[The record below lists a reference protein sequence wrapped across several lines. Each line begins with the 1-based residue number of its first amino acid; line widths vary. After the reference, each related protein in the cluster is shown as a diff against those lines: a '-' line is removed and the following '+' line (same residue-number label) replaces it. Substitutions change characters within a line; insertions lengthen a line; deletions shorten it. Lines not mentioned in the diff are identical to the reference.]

1 MTHATHSP
9 ARRVLLSYLVPVSLF
24 VSMEIVSLAQGVLF
38 ISRDLHMRD
47 PVTKEPAVAR
57 NTDLNEDL
65 GHISHVFSDKTGT
78 LTCND
83 MRLRALLLEG
93 RLLGSQSFKLETCGL
108 PPAEAIRAFDERL
121 ADAVRNDMPPG
132 ARQAAVELL
141 TAIAVCHALI
151 VDAAAPGADNGVQPP
166 LPGGSDA
173 RPIYTGPSPDEV
185 ALADGARLLG
195 VHFTSRSSRGVTVN
209 ILDAGGVLF
218 EQLAVL
224 EFTSERQR
232 MSVVV
237 RRPDGR
243 ITLFCKGADAAV
255 LPLLTPAAQ
264 LDAHSLGIRKQTEQ
278 GLHTLA
284 TLGLRTLVLASREL
298 SGEEWATLAPSGTDT
313 ASEEWQAL
321 VERDLT
327 LLGATG
333 VDDQLQQGVRETVT
347 LLLSAGIK
355 VWVLTGDKQETAITI
370 SASCGLLDP
379 ASALLLN
386 ADSPVE
392 AAARMQA
399 LRAACARASPGA
411 CELVVDGSTLG
422 HILSDGALTATFAAL
437 GASARAVCVCR
448 CSPRQKSAVVKLM
461 QRHRRQAH
469 RAQHSW
475 WHALVGE
482 PPGRS
487 LAIGD
492 GANDVAM
499 LQAADVGVGIAGKEG
514 RQAVNVADYGIAQ
527 FRFLSRLLLVHGT
540 LCRYR
545 LTRLIKYSFYKNV
558 SFCCLLFLYQFY
570 AGFSGQALYDSIS
583 AGLFNVVLTSAPV
596 VAFALLDRPLSDAGL
611 LANPQAYNT
620 SHSLSGRTFWKTLL
634 DACVH
639 GAICFFFALY
649 GVPSSGGVKSDALSG
664 MLQVGKVAYTSILVT
679 VTLELCLHARYI
691 TLLFAGITLLSVA
704 LWWLLLWLVPAIAFV
719 NEFEAMAPLLFSSP
733 AFWLTV
739 ALSAGAATAYRL
751 AWLAFVNAVLP
762 SDLDI
767 LHEGEVLGTGA
778 AAQVQPSSDA
788 EAGQAN
794 GQAAVATAAPV
805 VE

>member
-1 MTHATHSP
+1 M
-9 ARRVLLSYLVPVSLF
+9 LLSYLVPVSLF

-38 ISRDLHMRD
+38 ISRDVHMRD
-47 PVTKEPAVAR
+47 PVTQEPAVAR

-65 GHISHVFSDKTGT
+65 GHITHVFSDKTGT

-83 MRLRALLLEG
+83 MRLRALLLDG
-93 RLLGSQSFKLETCGL
+93 QLLGTTAFKLEACGL
-108 PPAEAIRAFDERL
+108 PPAEAMRAFDARL
-121 ADAVRNDMPPG
+121 ADAVQSDSPAG
-132 ARQAAVELL
+132 ARQSAVELL
-141 TAIAVCHALI
+141 TAVAVCHTLI
-151 VDAAAPGADNGVQPP
+151 VDAAAPVADGTQS
-166 LPGGSDA
+166 PGDA
-173 RPIYTGPSPDEV
+173 RPMYTGPSPDEV

-195 VHFTSRSSRGVTVN
+195 VHFASRTSRGVTLN
-209 ILDAGGVLF
+209 ILDTGTGALF

-224 EFTSERQR
+224 EFTPERQR

-243 ITLFCKGADAAV
+243 ITLFCKGADTAL

-264 LDAHSLGIRKQTEQ
+264 LGPRGLDIVKQTER

-284 TLGLRTLVLASREL
+284 TLGLRTLVVASKEL
-298 SGEEWATLAPSGTDT
+298 SGDEWAALAPAGGTDAT
-313 ASEEWQAL
+313 SSAEWQAL

-333 VDDQLQQGVRETVT
+333 VDDQLQDGVRDTVG
-347 LLLSAGIK
+347 LLLQAGIK

-379 ASALLLN
+379 ASVLALN
-386 ADSPVE
+386 ANSPVE

-399 LRAACARASPGA
+399 LREACARASPGA
-411 CELVVDGSTLG
+411 WELVVDGQTLA
-422 HILSDGALTATFAAL
+422 HILGDTALASTFAAL

-461 QRHRRQAH
+461 QRHRRRTL
-469 RAQHSW
+469 RAQQPW
-475 WHALVGE
+475 WHALVGQ
-482 PPGRS
+482 PPGRT

-514 RQAVNVADYGIAQ
+514 RQAVNVADYGISQ
-527 FRFLSRLLLVHGT
+527 FRFLARLLLVHGT

-545 LTRLIKYSFYKNV
+545 LTRLIKYSFYKNIA
-558 SFCCLLFLYQFY
+558 FCCLLFFFQFY

-611 LANPQAYNT
+611 LAHPQAYDT
-620 SHSLSGRTFWKTLL
+620 AHSLSGRTFWKTLL

-649 GVPSSGGVKSDALSG
+649 GVPSSGGVRADALSG
-664 MLQVGKVAYTSILVT
+664 MLQVGKVAYTSILAT
-679 VTLELCLHARYI
+679 VTLELCLHCRYV
-691 TLLFAGITLLSVA
+691 TALFAGITLLSVA
-704 LWWLLLWLVPAIAFV
+704 LWPLLLWLVPVVAFV
-719 NEFEAMAPLLFSSP
+719 NEFEVMAPLLFSSP
-733 AFWLTV
+733 SFWLTV
-739 ALSAGAATAYRL
+739 TLSAGAATAYRL
-751 AWLAFVNAVLP
+751 AWLALVNALAP
-762 SDLDI
+762 SDLDL
-767 LHEGEVLGTGA
+767 LHEGEVLGA
-778 AAQVQPSSDA
+778 PSQHSRDA
-788 EAGQAN
+788 EAGHAD
-794 GQAAVATAAPV
+794 GQAAGAEPV

>member
-1 MTHATHSP
+1 VALDTHCP
-9 ARRVLLSYLVPVSLF
+9 AHRVLLSYLVPVSLF
-24 VSMEIVSLAQGVLF
+24 VSMEVVSLAQGVLF
-38 ISRDLHMRD
+38 ISRDQHMRD
-47 PVTKEPAVAR
+47 PVTLEPAVAR

-83 MRLRALLLEG
+83 MRLRALLLDG
-93 RLLGSQSFKLETCGL
+93 HLLGTPSFKLETCGL
-108 PPAEAIRAFDERL
+108 PPAEAMRAFDERL
-121 ADAVRNDMPPG
+121 ADAVQRDTPAG

-141 TAIAVCHALI
+141 TAIAVCHTLI
-151 VDAAAPGADNGVQPP
+151 VDAAAPAADGTQSPS
-166 LPGGSDA
+166 PGGA
-173 RPIYTGPSPDEV
+173 EAQPMFTGPSPDEV

-195 VHFTSRSSRGVTVN
+195 VHFTSRSSRGVTLN
-209 ILDAGGVLF
+209 ILDAGAAVF

-224 EFTSERQR
+224 EFSSERQR

-243 ITLFCKGADAAV
+243 ITLFCKGADAAI
-255 LPLLTPAAQ
+255 LPLLTPASQ
-264 LDAHSLGIRKQTEQ
+264 LDARGLDIRRQTEQ

-284 TLGLRTLVLASREL
+284 QLGLRTLVLASREL
-298 SGEEWATLAPSGTDT
+298 SGDDWAALAPSGTDT

-327 LLGATG
+327 LLGGTG
-333 VDDQLQQGVRETVT
+333 VDDQLQEGVRDTVE
-347 LLLSAGIK
+347 LLLTAGIK

-370 SASCGLLDP
+370 CSSCGLLDP
-379 ASALLLN
+379 SSVLLLN
-386 ADSPVE
+386 ADSPVT
-392 AAARMQA
+392 AAARMQS
-399 LRAACARASPGA
+399 LRAACARAAPGA
-411 CELVVDGSTLG
+411 WELVVDGPTLG
-422 HILSDGALTATFAAL
+422 HILSDGALAATFATL

-448 CSPRQKSAVVKLM
+448 CSPRQKSAVVELM
-461 QRHRRQAH
+461 QRHRRQAL

-475 WHALVGE
+475 WHTLVGE
-482 PPGRS
+482 PLGRS

-492 GANDVAM
+492 GANDVPM

-514 RQAVNVADYGIAQ
+514 RQAVNAADYGIAQ
-527 FRFLSRLLLVHGT
+527 FRFLARLLLLHGT

-545 LTRLIKYSFYKNV
+545 LTRLIKYSFYKNIA
-558 SFCCLLFLYQFY
+558 FCCLLFYFQFY

-611 LANPQAYNT
+611 LAHPQAYNT

-634 DACVH
+634 DACAH

-664 MLQVGKVAYTSILVT
+664 LLQVGKVAYTSILVT

-704 LWWLLLWLVPAIAFV
+704 TWWLLLWLVPAIAWV
-719 NEFEAMAPLLFSSP
+719 SEFEAMAPLLFSSP
-733 AFWLTV
+733 SFWLTV

-751 AWLAFVNAVLP
+751 AWLAFVSAVLP

-778 AAQVQPSSDA
+778 AAEVQPSSDA

-794 GQAAVATAAPV
+794 GETAVATPV